1 MAISETVLI
10 LAGGTAVLSI
20 LFGIRLAMRALAG
33 GAAAPRSDGGQAA
46 GGSGAPDV
54 AGVIALPPLIFLGF
68 LAAATVLEAILP
80 LPIPVAHSLA
90 SYVAGVALAAGGFV
104 MIAMGT
110 QALCGRRHQ
119 HSADPADH
127 GAGGGWHLWA
137 NPEPAL
143 LGNDPSLPGPER
155 RGGKPVGDRAAGA
168 AAVGDQCRRR

>member
-20 LFGIRLAMRALAG
+20 LFGMRLAMRAVAG

-46 GGSGAPDV
+46 GRSGAPDV
-54 AGVIALPPLIFLGF
+54 AGVIALPPFDLSRLPGGGSGARGDR
-68 LAAATVLEAILP
+68 AAPGPRRAFARP
-80 LPIPVAHSLA
+80 LC
-90 SYVAGVALAAGGFV
+90 GGRR
-104 MIAMGT
+104 ARGGRLRHDRHGH
-110 QALCGRRHQ
+110 APLCGRRHQ
-119 HSADPADH
+119 HSADPADD
-127 GAGGGWHLWA
+127 GAGGRRHLWA

-143 LGNDPSLPGPER
+143 PGNNPRLPGR